1 MWFKKI
7 GGLVA
12 LLSLSF
18 SGIAIAETSKDNFY
32 LQVGSNRNGDPIV
45 LDLASVKGTEYT
57 LLEQHG
63 NGIAR
68 RTLRAA
74 CIQGRLFSRRLA
86 VYGSNG
92 HLHRV
97 DKTEQEIFPK
107 PRSADANSME
117 IVCRVE
123 ANKTK

>member
-1 MWFKKI
+1 MCLKKI

-12 LLSLSF
+12 ILSLSF
-18 SGIAIAETSKDNFY
+18 SGIAIAETTKDNFY

-63 NGIAR
+63 NGISR
-68 RTLRAA
+68 RTLRAV
-74 CIQGRLFSRRLA
+74 CSQGRLFSRRSA
-86 VYGSNG
+86 VYSANG
-92 HLHRV
+92 HLTRV

-117 IVCRVE
+117 IVCRVA
-123 ANKTK
+123 ANRTK